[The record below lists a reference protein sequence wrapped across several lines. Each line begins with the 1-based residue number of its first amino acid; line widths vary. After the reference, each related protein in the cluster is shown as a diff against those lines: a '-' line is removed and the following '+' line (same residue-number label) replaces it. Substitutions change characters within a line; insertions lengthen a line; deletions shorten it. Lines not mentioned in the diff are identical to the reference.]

1 VLIRVINPSSYM
13 AKNRKNKLY
22 LLIISTALIIG
33 GVFVYFII
41 SRDNQSNS
49 SPVGAKTVTKV
60 IDGDTVIVE
69 GGASVR
75 LLGIDADEKSYPC
88 YDAAKNRLEELV
100 LGKEV
105 VLEKDQ
111 SDQDQYKR
119 YLRYLILD
127 DQNIDLQLV
136 EEGLAV
142 ARFSP
147 ENQKYKEKI
156 QKAETAAKEKKI
168 GCKWGG
174 VTLPREETK
183 TEFKWEKLTAE
194 ATGLEVIGD
203 CQAGNFSGKE
213 KIIEGKVAD
222 AYKSKTN
229 TVFINFDKPYP
240 NHCFVAVIFSA
251 NLYKFIENPEKYYA
265 NKTVRIKGVIKEY
278 EGKPEVILSDPS
290 QIEVGE

>member
-1 VLIRVINPSSYM
+1 M
-13 AKNRKNKLY
+13 AKIAKNKFP
-22 LLIISTALIIG
+22 LLIILVALIIG
-33 GVFVYFII
+33 GAFILYKI
-41 SRDNQSNS
+41 LTNPPDEE
-49 SPVGAKTVTKV
+49 SPIGAKIVTKV

-105 VLEKDQ
+105 ILEKDQ

-127 DQNIDLQLV
+127 DKNINLQLV
-136 EEGLAV
+136 NEGLAV

-147 ENQKYKEKI
+147 ENQKYKEEI
-156 QKAETAAKEKKI
+156 QKTETEAKEKKI

-174 VTLPREETK
+174 VSVSNEETK
-183 TEFKWEKLTAE
+183 IEFKWEKLTAE
-194 ATGLEVIGD
+194 ATGLEVIGP
-203 CQAGNFSGKE
+203 CQAGNFFSKE

-222 AYKSKTN
+222 AYRSKTN
-229 TVFINFDKPYP
+229 TIFLNFDKPYP
-240 NHCFVAVIFSA
+240 NHCFVAVIFSS

-278 EGKPEVILSDPS
+278 EDKPEVILNDPS
-290 QIEVGE
+290 QVETGE